1 MEEEGDEE
9 GRGEAGGCGV
19 RASATRCRWA
29 ARMQVWP
36 DQEAKPKSTAL
47 GLPVHCLWGL
57 TTLREGVFEG
67 SFEMEV
73 VFTVSSLTFSFPD
86 LRVG

>member
-1 MEEEGDEE
+1 MMKAGAQRGVWGEGL
-9 GRGEAGGCGV
+9 CCQC
-19 RASATRCRWA
+19 RCA
-29 ARMQVWP
+29 ARVQVWP

-67 SFEMEV
+67 SFGMEV

-86 LRVG
+86 LRVR